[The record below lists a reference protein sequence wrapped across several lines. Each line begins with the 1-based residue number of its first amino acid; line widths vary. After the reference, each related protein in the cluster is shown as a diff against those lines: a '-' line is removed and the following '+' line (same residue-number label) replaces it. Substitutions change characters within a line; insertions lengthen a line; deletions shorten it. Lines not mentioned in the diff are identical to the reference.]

1 MEHPG
6 SGPSP
11 IQGKPLLF
19 GTVHG
24 SIGLI
29 GQLSTETYSLLSR
42 LQENMAKAVT
52 SVGHISHDVY
62 PRNSNLG
69 NPCPYFSKHPEI
81 YRRIE

>member
-24 SIGLI
+24 AIGLI
-29 GQLSTETYSLLSR
+29 GQLTRETFSLLSK
-42 LQENMAKAVT
+42 LQDNMAKVVT
-52 SVGHISHDVY
+52 SVGSIEHRVY
-62 PRNSNLG
+62 PLTAA
-69 NPCPYFSKHPEI
+69 
-81 YRRIE
+81 RRDCA